1 MDHTFEQEIIV
12 NQPIDVVFRNISCL
26 KGCINWSTL
35 LHETEKL
42 DDEPVH
48 VGSRYR
54 HVGGFMGMKTES
66 IAEVKVY
73 NPPYEFASGDS
84 DSSKS
89 MMPVEFRYTLSEV
102 PGGTR
107 IHNTFTFK
115 SRSDL
120 IGRAAASVLIPRLRK
135 QIESDLH
142 LFKEQVDA
150 GMIVHAQ

>member
-1 MDHTFEQEIIV
+1 MYTFEQEVIV
-12 NQPIDVVFRNISCL
+12 NQPIEVVFKNISCL

-42 DDEPVH
+42 DDQPVH

-54 HVGGFMGMKTES
+54 HVGAFMGMKTEA
-66 IAEVKVY
+66 IAEVKAY

-84 DSSKS
+84 DASSS
-89 MMPVEFRYTLSEV
+89 TMPVEFHYTLSEV

-107 IHNTFTFK
+107 VHNTFTFK
-115 SRSDL
+115 PRGDF
-120 IGRAAASVLIPRLRK
+120 IGRIAASILIPRLRR
-135 QIESDLH
+135 QIESDLL

-150 GMIVHAQ
+150 GVTVHA